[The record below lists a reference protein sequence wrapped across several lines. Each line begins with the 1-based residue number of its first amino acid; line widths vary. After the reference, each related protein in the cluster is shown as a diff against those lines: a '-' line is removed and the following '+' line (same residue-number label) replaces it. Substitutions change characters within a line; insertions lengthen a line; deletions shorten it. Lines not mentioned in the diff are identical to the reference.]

1 MTYPSHFFR
10 SLTYTTHFVK
20 SSTMPQA
27 TNLISNDD
35 FMQEEAIGTACLVSI
50 IGTINILLIVLD
62 QTILYKRKRRR
73 SSTKHIQ
80 RRQRTL
86 HSLKLEYG
94 YLFQRAYR
102 MDYTAFHQLHE
113 LLKNGISEY
122 IRKDQI
128 QCSNGG
134 KCFHYRNGEISME
147 IHLACALRFFAG
159 GSYLDIT
166 ISHGIGKTDV
176 YRSVWVVVHATNSC
190 KELEFH
196 FDLLSEVRQ
205 DSTIASDA

>member
-1 MTYPSHFFR
+1 MMYPSHFFK
-10 SLTYTTHFVK
+10 SPMYPSHFFK
-20 SSTMPQA
+20 SSTMAQA

-35 FMQEEAIGTACLVSI
+35 FMQEEALGTACLVSI

-62 QTILYKRKRRR
+62 QMILYKRKHRR

-80 RRQRTL
+80 RRRRTL

-102 MDYTAFHQLHE
+102 MDYTVFHQLQE

-128 QCSNGG
+128 RCSNGG
-134 KCFHYRNGEISME
+134 KCFHYCNGEITME
-147 IHLACALRFFAG
+147 IRLACAL
-159 GSYLDIT
+159 
-166 ISHGIGKTDV
+166 
-176 YRSVWVVVHATNSC
+176 
-190 KELEFH
+190 
-196 FDLLSEVRQ
+196 
-205 DSTIASDA
+205 

>member
-1 MTYPSHFFR
+1 
-10 SLTYTTHFVK
+10 
-20 SSTMPQA
+20 MPQA

-35 FMQEEAIGTACLVSI
+35 FMQEEALGTACLASI

-62 QTILYKRKRRR
+62 QMILYKRKRRT

-80 RRQRTL
+80 RRRRTL

-113 LLKNGISEY
+113 LLKNGISDY
-122 IRKDQI
+122 IQKDQI
-128 QCSNGG
+128 RCSNGG
-134 KCFHYRNGEISME
+134 KCFHYRNGEITTE
-147 IHLACALRFFAG
+147 IRLACALRFFAG

-176 YRSVWVVVHATNSC
+176 YRSVWAVVHATNSC

-196 FDLLSEVRQ
+196 FPMTQEQCKQV
-205 DSTIASDA
+205 AEGFAF